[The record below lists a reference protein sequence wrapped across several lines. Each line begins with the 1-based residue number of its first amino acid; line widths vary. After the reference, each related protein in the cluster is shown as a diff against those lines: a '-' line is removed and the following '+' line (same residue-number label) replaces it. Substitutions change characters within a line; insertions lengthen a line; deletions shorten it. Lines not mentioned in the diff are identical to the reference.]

1 MRARSRAGEPRS
13 LSTRMLTVL
22 LRGVGAA
29 KDNAGEEDDTV
40 EEDNAAEEDKA
51 AEPNRRHGA
60 GGETARVRHGGMT
73 WSARRKTKGP
83 TGLVAPAENRGECVC
98 PQPPATAF
106 TCACVTSTRHAHDE
120 KPGKSLCQCDRESNG
135 SVLRKICL
143 RKPKND
149 EQK

>member
-1 MRARSRAGEPRS
+1 

-22 LRGVGAA
+22 LRGVGAPA
-29 KDNAGEEDDTV
+29 KDNAGEEDDAVEEDHAV

-60 GGETARVRHGGMT
+60 GGETARVRHGEMT

-83 TGLVAPAENRGECVC
+83 TGLLAPADNRGECVC

-120 KPGKSLCQCDRESNG
+120 KPFESLCQCDRDPNG
-135 SVLRKICL
+135 FVLRKIDL
-143 RKPKND
+143 RKPTNH
-149 EQK
+149 E